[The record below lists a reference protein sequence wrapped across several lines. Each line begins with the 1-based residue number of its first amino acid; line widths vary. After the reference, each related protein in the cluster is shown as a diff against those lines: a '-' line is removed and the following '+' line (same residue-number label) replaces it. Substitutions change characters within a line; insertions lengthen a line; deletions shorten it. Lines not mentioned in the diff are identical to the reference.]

1 MHGGAVW
8 SKRWEHS
15 MLCRHKQIT
24 HGSHLQTTKHFSDKC
39 IIEVNLISSC
49 CSFRETNVTD
59 GEKPSCALCI
69 CIRLLWIMFY
79 IINHHFLWHC
89 LRVIWSNWTTEEPA
103 HRTVHNKSF
112 KNPIQVKK
120 NKTICLHPQY
130 THKNMHM
137 LNTFIALLGESSD
150 NPGRDVKR
158 RVDMCPRYEGE

>member
-120 NKTICLHPQY
+120 IKQSVSI
-130 THKNMHM
+130 
-137 LNTFIALLGESSD
+137 LNTLTKTCTCLIHLLPFWVNRQTTQAET
-150 NPGRDVKR
+150 
-158 RVDMCPRYEGE
+158 